1 MVDTILSVA
10 HNGTT
15 YIRKMRSYLM
25 GSARDEVDLD
35 KAFFAVGFEGFI
47 LCDTGFYIVIVLNAQ
62 LTFRLFGTL
71 KDIHPV
77 ILSIL
82 IVKML
87 KQCFLLLWLTINND
101 TLHVYLA
108 DSIGHWKGNGIGNL
122 RQHVIHVQPDVLAS
136 DSVSTF
142 QVVHIM
148 QDSILQDI
156 TDIGIKISEL
166 HQ

>member
-1 MVDTILSVA
+1 MKKNKPNYPSAIASCLLTILLGLSACSNENVLHHSYRSIEPA
-10 HNGTT
+10 GWKRYDTLSYTMPIPFIPTSHHFEIG
-15 YIRKMRSYLM
+15 IRHKDSYPY
-25 GSARDEVDLD
+25 RD
-35 KAFFAVGFEGFI
+35 
-47 LCDTGFYIVIVLNAQ
+47 
-62 LTFRLFGTL
+62 
-71 KDIHPV
+71 
-77 ILSIL
+77 
-82 IVKML
+82 
-87 KQCFLLLWLTINND
+87 LWLTINND

-156 TDIGIKISEL
+156 TDIGIRISEL